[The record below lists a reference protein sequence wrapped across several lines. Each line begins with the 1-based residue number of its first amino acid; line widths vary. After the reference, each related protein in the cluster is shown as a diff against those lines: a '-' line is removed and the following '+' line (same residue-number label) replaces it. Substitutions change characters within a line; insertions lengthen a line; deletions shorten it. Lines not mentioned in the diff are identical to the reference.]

1 MHAKMVM
8 RAIENAV
15 FDYDNLHNDFKEIGE
30 IHIKKNVQPAYYQI
44 LVQALISTLSQ
55 IL

>member
-1 MHAKMVM
+1 MVM

-30 IHIKKNVQPAYYQI
+30 IHIKKNV
-44 LVQALISTLSQ
+44 
-55 IL
+55 